1 MKKIATLVLAII
13 LAFSAGAQTIRV
25 PRTLRS
31 GARQAAKSNQQEDKK
46 LTFFV
51 GGNINSNFGS
61 QLALGLEGG
70 VYATPWLRFGVGPRY
85 EMTFNYYADKV
96 SHAFGASA
104 FGEAII
110 ANYII
115 AHVGYEFLN
124 YPTYEKDEYDNFL
137 FDQPIRKNIH
147 ALALGIG
154 FQTHINEMVGLEA
167 QYIIYPVQTKN
178 DYYAKFLPMFARIGV
193 TVDL

>member
-1 MKKIATLVLAII
+1 MKRIATFLLVFSLF
-13 LAFSAGAQTIRV
+13 LSAGAQSFNV

-31 GARQAAKSNQQEDKK
+31 GARQAQKTDDGNRK
-46 LTFFV
+46 LSFFV

-70 VYATPWLRFGVGPRY
+70 VYATDWLRFGVGPRY
-85 EMTFNYYADKV
+85 EMTFNYTADKV

-104 FGEAII
+104 FGEFII
-110 ANYII
+110 ANYVI

-124 YPTYEKDEYDNFL
+124 YPTYETDNISNML
-137 FDQPIRKNIH
+137 IPIRKNIH
-147 ALALGIG
+147 ALALGVG
-154 FQTHINEMVGLEA
+154 FQTHISQNVGLEA